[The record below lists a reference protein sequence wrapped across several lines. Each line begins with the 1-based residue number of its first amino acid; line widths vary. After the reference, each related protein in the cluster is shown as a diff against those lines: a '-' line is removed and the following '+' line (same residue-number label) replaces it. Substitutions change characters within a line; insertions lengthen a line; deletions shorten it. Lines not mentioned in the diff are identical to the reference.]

1 MKKKDLQDFK
11 SKEPMAIEAAILGK
25 VQDVRR
31 LTAEI
36 GLGRQKNT
44 SLATLARRDLA
55 QLKTIFAEKNKEK
68 VKS

>member
-11 SKEPMAIEAAILGK
+11 SKEPMAIETAILGK
-25 VQDVRR
+25 VLDVRR

-44 SLATLARRDLA
+44 SLAKLARRDLA
-55 QLKTIFAEKNKEK
+55 QLKTIVREKKKGEI
-68 VKS
+68 